1 MIVCGLQFQP
11 LQSVFEASSSSLED
25 LPCESSYIFYEDIL
39 SLLLGDFTTSFLP
52 SEFWGSGRLLS
63 FYPLSPS
70 ILSWHYSS
78 WYKNSQEF
86 WGFSVYVMGVHSSRQ
101 RSFPEMFSERSH
113 LYFWLLPSW
122 LRESMNHT
130 HYFQEGFLWLNP

>member
-113 LYFWLLPSW
+113 LYFWLLPS
-122 LRESMNHT
+122 
-130 HYFQEGFLWLNP
+130 